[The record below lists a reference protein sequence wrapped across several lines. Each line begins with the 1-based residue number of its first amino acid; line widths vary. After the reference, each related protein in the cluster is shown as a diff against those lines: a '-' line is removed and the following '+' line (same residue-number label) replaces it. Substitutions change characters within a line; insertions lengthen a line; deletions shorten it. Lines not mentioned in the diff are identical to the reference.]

1 MTSRA
6 AGAPLI
12 VLGGALAVLPALA
25 WYSGG
30 APGGRVATTQNSYKF
45 WGTRTSSS
53 PRPKSV

>member
-25 WYSGG
+25 WYS
-30 APGGRVATTQNSYKF
+30 AHRPGGR
-45 WGTRTSSS
+45 
-53 PRPKSV
+53 